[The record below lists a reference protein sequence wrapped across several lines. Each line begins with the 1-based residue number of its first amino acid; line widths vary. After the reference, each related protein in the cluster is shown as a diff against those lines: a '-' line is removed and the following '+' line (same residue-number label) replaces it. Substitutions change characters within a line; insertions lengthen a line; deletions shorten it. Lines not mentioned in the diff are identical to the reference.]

1 MIIIFIR
8 KLIEGPPIKKK
19 LEISLHNYSSESRR
33 KTTSNRLNI
42 SEGLN
47 MRIKGST
54 NPIELPNPIS
64 SRMTIYV
71 LEKGGIE

>member
-19 LEISLHNYSSESRR
+19 LEISLHN
-33 KTTSNRLNI
+33 SNRLNI